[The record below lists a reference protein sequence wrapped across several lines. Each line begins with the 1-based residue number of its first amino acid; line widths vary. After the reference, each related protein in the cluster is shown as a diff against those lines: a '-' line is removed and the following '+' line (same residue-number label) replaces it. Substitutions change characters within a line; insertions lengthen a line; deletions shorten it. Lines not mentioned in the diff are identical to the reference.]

1 MAPWRHDWQVI
12 AQGNPPDTEMLAP
25 FLRQHC
31 QRFGHAPR
39 VLAGD
44 RGLFSPGNESLARSL
59 GVTQIAIPPT
69 GQRTPELITYEK
81 QNWFK
86 KGLYF
91 RNGIE
96 GRISVLKRTVQLWR
110 CPAHGADGFE
120 RWIGWGILVANLV
133 IIARALYKRQH
144 RKRRNVKVQT

>member
-1 MAPWRHDWQVI
+1 
-12 AQGNPPDTEMLAP
+12 
-25 FLRQHC
+25 
-31 QRFGHAPR
+31 
-39 VLAGD
+39 
-44 RGLFSPGNESLARSL
+44 L

-81 QNWFK
+81 QDWFK